1 MTIWDRLTQLLQRPA
16 RRGVRGDI
24 GMENAARGVL
34 HHDQDIEQAKGGCDH
49 DTEIPGD
56 DRLGMVAHKGDPA
69 LRLHPFAWSRGL
81 ALREIFAYRA
91 R

>member
-49 DTEIPGD
+49 DTEITGD
-56 DRLGMVAHKGDPA
+56 DRPGMVADKGPPA
-69 LRLHPFAWSRGL
+69 LGRATVSPPTIQTRG
-81 ALREIFAYRA
+81 EILPHGPG
-91 R
+91 